1 MYSLLKFIHLLA
13 VVLFLGNIITGVFWH
28 WHAARTRD
36 PKLLAH
42 TMDGIIRSDRW
53 FTIPGVV
60 GLVGAGI
67 WLAILGHLPLLR
79 TGWIL
84 WSLIAL
90 SISGVIFAWRVAPLQ
105 RMMFSFTNSATMDTF
120 DYASYRALGIRW
132 EFWGALA
139 VATPVAAMV
148 LMIAKPTL

>member
-1 MYSLLKFIHLLA
+1 MYSLLKFIHLFA

-28 WHAARTRD
+28 MHAARTRD

-67 WLAILGHLPLLR
+67 GLAIIGHLPLLR

-84 WSLIAL
+84 WSVIAL
-90 SISGVIFAWRVAPLQ
+90 GISGVIFAVRVAPLQ
-105 RMMFSFTNSATMDTF
+105 RAMFSLANSATANTF
-120 DYASYRALGIRW
+120 DYARYRALSIRW
-132 EFWGALA
+132 GFWGALA
-139 VATPVAAMV
+139 VLTPLAALA